1 MTYFTGARFNPDWQE
16 LESPEAKTDR
26 GRGRPSRNHHPPET
40 LAGRVLCRTHAT
52 TSVLMLSD
60 FQKT

>member
-1 MTYFTGARFNPDWQE
+1 MTYFTGTRSNPDWQE
-16 LESPEAKTDR
+16 LS
-26 GRGRPSRNHHPPET
+26 HPRQRQTVDVVGLVVTTIRRKPLLDGSFVGHT
-40 LAGRVLCRTHAT
+40 PT